1 MSYNYKLFRVKR
13 GGRTTTVSLD
23 PSLVIRACKRLG
35 VEGVDGLVKQAAND
49 FDGKDGGSCSGYV
62 AEQLQLALER
72 AITQEPT
79 RQPFTTGR

>member
-49 FDGKDGGSCSGYV
+49 FDGKGGRSCSGYV
-62 AEQLQLALER
+62 AEQLQRALEGASIR
-72 AITQEPT
+72 APV
-79 RQPFTTGR
+79 RQPFTGR